1 MLSYWKW
8 SISRV
13 AIMGN
18 FNFTLFGEKKGGKL
32 QLAEKSYQKIQGFIE
47 QCHCDCSDYSVK
59 YHFSKSVMCVE
70 V

>member
-47 QCHCDCSDYSVK
+47 
-59 YHFSKSVMCVE
+59 
-70 V
+70 

>member
-32 QLAEKSYQKIQGFIE
+32 QLAEKGYQKIPSFIE
-47 QCHCDCSDYSVK
+47 
-59 YHFSKSVMCVE
+59 
-70 V
+70 